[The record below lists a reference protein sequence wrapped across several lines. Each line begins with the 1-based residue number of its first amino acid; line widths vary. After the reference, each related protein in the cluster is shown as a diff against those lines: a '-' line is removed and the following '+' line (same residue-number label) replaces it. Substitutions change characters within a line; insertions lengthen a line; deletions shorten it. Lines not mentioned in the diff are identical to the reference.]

1 MTRKR
6 KLVTAGCILAVG
18 FVLAWPFRKS
28 PDELDYSNAPS
39 ERPATILRASNGDPI
54 AQSSPPNPNQLP
66 SANGQVMA
74 HMASTGELG
83 PDSRPTTGLESFDLA
98 NHPAIAHQESPVTSS
113 VTPTPESTDEKT
125 TKPAYNTAGAASQR
139 ASTRWPTELIHVV
152 SNGDTLEKMAERYL
166 HDAGRALEIFDLN
179 RDQLSNPHLLPI
191 GVELR
196 IPANPERII
205 D

>member
-1 MTRKR
+1 VTRNR

-28 PDELDYSNAPS
+28 PDKLDYPGAPAES
-39 ERPATILRASNGDPI
+39 PATMLRASNGDPI
-54 AQSSPPNPNQLP
+54 AQSVPANSSQFP
-66 SANGQVMA
+66 SATGQVMA
-74 HMASTGELG
+74 HMASTGELAEVSG
-83 PDSRPTTGLESFDLA
+83 PVAGLESFDLA
-98 NHPAIAHQESPVTSS
+98 NHPAIAHQESPVTSI
-113 VTPTPESTDEKT
+113 TPTPESADEKT
-125 TKPAYNTAGAASQR
+125 TRPAYNTVGAVTQS
-139 ASTRWPTELIHVV
+139 ASTPWPTELIHVV